1 MTLAEYILSK
11 LKEGWPQNLT
21 NWDKSWCKIPTEKQL
36 QKWITEFYELQ
47 QFLFTPFVTNITI
60 PKKRPYRPYFARLK
74 CIIVK
79 GYYSL

>member
-1 MTLAEYILSK
+1 MSLAEYILSK

-21 NWDKSWCKIPTEKQL
+21 NWDKSWCKIPTEEEL
-36 QKWITEFYELQ
+36 QKWITEWKNTYQ
-47 QFLFTPFVTNITI
+47 SLFTPFVTNITT

-79 GYYSL
+79 DYKPQ

>member
-11 LKEGWPQNLT
+11 LKEGWPQNIT
-21 NWDKSWCKIPTEKQL
+21 NHDKTYCQVPKVEKIQ
-36 QKWITEFYELQ
+36 QWITEWKETQ
-47 QFLFTPFVTNITI
+47 QSLFTPFVTNITT

-79 GYYSL
+79 DYYSL

>member
-21 NWDKSWCKIPTEKQL
+21 NHDKTYCQVPKVETI

-47 QFLFTPFVTNITI
+47 
-60 PKKRPYRPYFARLK
+60 
-74 CIIVK
+74 
-79 GYYSL
+79 

>member
-11 LKEGWPQNLT
+11 LREGWPQNLT

-47 QFLFTPFVTNITI
+47 
-60 PKKRPYRPYFARLK
+60 
-74 CIIVK
+74 
-79 GYYSL
+79 